1 MENITVSDP
10 EPEPDEEIVALGDA
24 TTLTKGSTS
33 ESVENKRS
41 PYGG

>member
-10 EPEPDEEIVALGDA
+10 EPNEEIVALGDA
-24 TTLTKGSTS
+24 TTLTKGGSGN
-33 ESVENKRS
+33 SVENKRS